1 MTQISLGALPFI
13 LFIDFSA
20 RVVARGYVS
29 RFNGRGND
37 HVCGEDSHRRQ
48 TREDEKVSLG
58 MQGTVIPFKG
68 LPVSPNG
75 D

>member
-1 MTQISLGALPFI
+1 MAEAMTTS
-13 LFIDFSA
+13 
-20 RVVARGYVS
+20 VAKTS
-29 RFNGRGND
+29 PQTD
-37 HVCGEDSHRRQ
+37 ADSHRRQ